1 ERHGELDGCC
11 RHAGWPRFGACAGL
25 RERFNRPLESAGWL
39 YRPLSASIF
48 TGVVFGDNLISGRVD
63 QDSGI
68 VGGLRFGWDLEPDWG
83 IETRFAMGTI
93 EIIDQR
99 SAEQLQEND
108 PILWD
113 TSLLYYPW
121 GETRWRPFL
130 TFGAGL
136 AHHSFVDDQGQQLNS
151 LVFGLPFGVG
161 LKYRLTDRL
170 AARGEFVD
178 NFTFAGSGIESMH
191 NLTLTAGL
199 ELRFG
204 GRRMSYFPWD
214 PSRRKL

>member
-1 ERHGELDGCC
+1 
-11 RHAGWPRFGACAGL
+11 L
-25 RERFNRPLESAGWL
+25 RERFNRPLESASWL
-39 YRPLSASIF
+39 YRPISAGIF
-48 TGVVFGDNLISGRVD
+48 TGVVFGDNLVSGSVD

-68 VGGLRFGWDLEPDWG
+68 LGGIRLGWDFEPDWG

-93 EIIDQR
+93 EVIDSR

-108 PILWD
+108 PMLWD

-130 TFGAGL
+130 SFGAGL

-151 LVFGLPFGVG
+151 LVFGFPFGVG
-161 LKYRLTDRL
+161 LKCRLTDRL
-170 AARGEFVD
+170 AARGELID

-191 NLTLTAGL
+191 SVSLTAGL

-204 GRRMSYFPWD
+204 GRRKSYFPWD
-214 PSRRKL
+214 PGRRKL